1 MLGDH
6 SAAQTSVGL
15 GFHAFP
21 VNSISRYKTW
31 AHGIEPVSISWK
43 EKFSVSSQLISIH
56 CSNVF
61 T

>member
-6 SAAQTSVGL
+6 SVAQTSVGL

-31 AHGIEPVSISWK
+31 AHSIEPVSISWK
-43 EKFSVSSQLISIH
+43 DKFSISSQL
-56 CSNVF
+56 
-61 T
+61 